1 MDREEDYSKE
11 ATTPSRESRKTMLSS
26 KLKLRLSSSTT
37 CRCSCSASSSS
48 SSSTLRNKLQLNIPP
63 SPLADLPITATLIQ
77 RNSNFQASRS
87 QQEVLSCLE
96 ERQLDRPLRSA
107 SARHRLE
114 EQASAQAQLA
124 VSGRTGKIDFSILM
138 QCNSIKYYNIV
149 TCKRT
154 QHLLFSS
161 LSLGQ

>member
-1 MDREEDYSKE
+1 MDREEEDSCKE
-11 ATTPSRESRKTMLSS
+11 ATTPSRESLKTVLSS

-37 CRCSCSASSSS
+37 CRCSCSTSSSS
-48 SSSTLRNKLQLNIPP
+48 SSMLRNKLQLNIPP

-107 SARHRLE
+107 SALHRLG

-161 LSLGQ
+161 LSSGQ